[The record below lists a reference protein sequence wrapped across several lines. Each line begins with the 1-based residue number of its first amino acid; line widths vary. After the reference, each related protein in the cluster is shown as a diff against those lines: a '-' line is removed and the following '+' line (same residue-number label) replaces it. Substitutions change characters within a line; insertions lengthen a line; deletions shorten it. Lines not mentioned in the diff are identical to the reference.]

1 MTPGGQAQIGNV
13 DLVKQL
19 NSAAVYR
26 LIDQYGPISRIQIA
40 EQSQLA
46 PASVTKI
53 TRQLIERGLIKEVDQ
68 QASTGGRRAISIVTE
83 TRNFH
88 AIGVRLGRHDATITL
103 FDLSSKV
110 LAEEHYPLPER
121 TQQTLEHALLNAIAQ
136 FIDSYQRKLR
146 ELIAI
151 SVILPGLVDPDSGKI
166 HYMPH
171 IQVENW
177 GLVEALE
184 ERFKVTCF
192 VGHDIRS
199 LAFFFMPH
207 IQVEN
212 WGLVE
217 ALEERFKVTCFVGHD
232 IRSLALAEHYFGAS
246 QDCEDSILV
255 RVHRGT
261 GAGIISNG
269 RIFIGRNGNVGEIG
283 HIQVEPL
290 GERCH
295 CGNFGCLET
304 IAANAAIE
312 QRVLN
317 LLKQGY
323 QSRVP
328 LDDCTIKTIC
338 KAANKGDSLASEVI
352 EYVGRHLGKTI
363 AIAINLFNPQKIVIA
378 GEITEADKVLL
389 PAIES
394 CINTQALKAFRT
406 NLPVVRSEL
415 DHRSAIGAFA
425 LVKRAML
432 NGILLQ
438 HLLEN

>member
-1 MTPGGQAQIGNV
+1 MSKILELREKRAKAWEAAKAFLDAKRTQEGFV
-13 DLVKQL
+13 
-19 NSAAVYR
+19 SAEDAATYDKMENDVVN
-26 LIDQYGPISRIQIA
+26 LGK
-40 EQSQLA
+40 E
-46 PASVTKI
+46 
-53 TRQLIERGLIKEVDQ
+53 IERLER
-68 QASTGGRRAISIVTE
+68 QAAIDAELSKATSTPITNKPDAKTGGDTKTGRATDE
-83 TRNFH
+83 YRKAFWNGMRN
-88 AIGVRLGRHDATITL
+88 
-103 FDLSSKV
+103 KV
-110 LAEEHYPLPER
+110 LSYEV
-121 TQQTLEHALLNAIAQ
+121 QNALTIGT
-136 FIDSYQRKLR
+136 DSEGGY
-146 ELIAI
+146 
-151 SVILPGLVDPDSGKI
+151 LVPDEYEK
-166 HYMPH
+166 
-171 IQVENW
+171 
-177 GLVEALE
+177 
-184 ERFKVTCF
+184 K
-192 VGHDIRS
+192 
-199 LAFFFMPH
+199 
-207 IQVEN
+207 
-212 WGLVE
+212 LVE

>member
-1 MTPGGQAQIGNV
+1 MTTGGQAQIGNV

-26 LIDQYGPISRIQIA
+26 LIDQQGPISRIQIA

-83 TRNFH
+83 TRHFQ
-88 AIGVRLGRHDATITL
+88 AVGVRLGRHDATLTL

-110 LAEEHYPLPER
+110 LAEEHFPLPER
-121 TQQTLEHALLNAIAQ
+121 TQETLEHALLNIIAQ
-136 FIDSYQRKLR
+136 FIDTWQRKIR
-146 ELIAI
+146 ELIAV
-151 SVILPGLVDPDSGKI
+151 SVILPGLVDPESGVI
-166 HYMPH
+166 RYMPH
-171 IQVENW
+171 INVENW
-177 GLVEALE
+177 PLVDALQK
-184 ERFKVTCF
+184 RFNV
-192 VGHDIRS
+192 
-199 LAFFFMPH
+199 A
-207 IQVEN
+207 
-212 WGLVE
+212 
-217 ALEERFKVTCFVGHD
+217 CFVGHD
-232 IRSLALAEHYFGAS
+232 IRSLALAEHYFGATR
-246 QDCEDSILV
+246 DCEDSILV

-283 HIQVEPL
+283 HIQVDPL

-304 IAANAAIE
+304 VAANAAIE
-312 QRVLN
+312 QRVRQ
-317 LLKQGY
+317 LLEQGHP
-323 QSRVP
+323 SR
-328 LDDCTIKTIC
+328 LTQDECNIKAIC
-338 KAANKGDSLASEVI
+338 KAANRGDALACEVV
-352 EYVGRHLGKTI
+352 ERVGRQLGKTI
-363 AIAINLFNPQKIVIA
+363 AIAINLFNPQKVVIA
-378 GEITEADKVLL
+378 GEIVEAQKVLL

-394 CINTQALKAFRT
+394 CINTQSLKAFRK
-406 NLPVVRSEL
+406 NLPVMPSQL

-432 NGILLQ
+432 NGLLLQ
-438 HLLEN
+438 RLLES